1 MSESPVTAVSVPVPV
16 SAEVSADPS
25 QIYSAQPYAFQ
36 AYAFYSA
43 TLTLTD
49 VEDAYYGIL
58 AGGARYA
65 LFCSVVD
72 LNLPALMAAGP
83 LTAGEIVAA
92 LGLEAVRGRKWVH
105 LLTLTGFLRADESRA
120 PSATGEPRYAA
131 SEALQRIFG
140 IDGQGG
146 WFHREFLRYFR
157 TAAYY
162 GATVLLDTLRGAAV
176 PYPVRYP
183 PQADADVEL
192 LHEWMR
198 NTAMTTLATI
208 EQYVDFSKIGRLLD
222 VAGGD
227 GTMALELWRRHNH
240 ISITIFNVPAAAELA
255 RARIAAA
262 GAQERIEAVAG
273 DFRTVD
279 GFPGTHDAV
288 MFSRVLADWPPELCR
303 SLLQKAHAALEP
315 GGRLI
320 ICEPL
325 SDQNPDLAISWEQSY
340 LPYDDFGLQCYKP
353 LSRYQEMLGET
364 GFRLLEVHPRDAS
377 TIHCVLL
384 AERI

>member
-1 MSESPVTAVSVPVPV
+1 
-16 SAEVSADPS
+16 
-25 QIYSAQPYAFQ
+25 
-36 AYAFYSA
+36 
-43 TLTLTD
+43 
-49 VEDAYYGIL
+49 
-58 AGGARYA
+58 
-65 LFCSVVD
+65 
-72 LNLPALMAAGP
+72 
-83 LTAGEIVAA
+83 
-92 LGLEAVRGRKWVH
+92 
-105 LLTLTGFLRADESRA
+105 
-120 PSATGEPRYAA
+120 
-131 SEALQRIFG
+131 
-140 IDGQGG
+140 
-146 WFHREFLRYFR
+146 
-157 TAAYY
+157 
-162 GATVLLDTLRGAAV
+162 
-176 PYPVRYP
+176 VRYP

-208 EQYVDFSKIGRLLD
+208 AQYVDFSKIGRLLD

-227 GTMALELWRRHNH
+227 GTMALELWRRHNQ

-255 RARIAAA
+255 RTRIAAA

-303 SLLQKAHAALEP
+303 NLLQKAHAVLEP

-320 ICEPL
+320 VCEPL
-325 SDQNPDLAISWEQSY
+325 SDQNPDLAIAWEQSY

-353 LSRYQEMLGET
+353 LALYQEMLGET
-364 GFRLLEVHPRDAS
+364 GFRLLEVHPRNAS
-377 TIHCVLL
+377 TIHCVII